1 MIELEYI
8 QGKNIVTYQE
18 FFLNLNK
25 KKGLTLVRGD
35 NRAGKSL
42 LFSSVANVLYFSPPL
57 EKKKDQA
64 KKLHEKGSELRLG
77 FVRNNNFYHILQ
89 YMRGNSVS
97 YSIYKHDKTEEFDK
111 ENHNLNIRHNVKNE
125 ISQLFPQP
133 QELFY
138 SITYVN
144 SYRHHSLQ
152 KGSNEERHRFFKEV
166 FNLEILE
173 KIREKLWKELKDK
186 KNVKT
191 EISVL
196 ENELNKYETITKN
209 YLDEKKNL
217 LNHYKS
223 LTKKKDKKYSKD
235 LQKLQEINAY
245 IAHVENLSYDLNK
258 NLNLDRDEKNLE
270 KLKNLYKEYTSL
282 FERKKYQEKLKNKFN
297 RLQEEKKRL
306 EPYSKIDEKKQKKKY
321 KKLKKVLIDLEEKI
335 RETKENKIK
344 IKELKNLEKE
354 LKNLEKNNKLKNIK
368 NRIKEKNIQS
378 LIEELEN
385 DKNNEKKRLK
395 EIRGA
400 NNSCPT
406 CKRILNEKLKKD
418 LENQIKKNLKS
429 IKEKIDYLNKSL
441 KKQELENLPCYN
453 IKQLLEEKRL
463 KEKEREKLIKNIK
476 GKQKYK
482 KIVESIKDLPD
493 IENIEDKRNI
503 TREKIKRIEEKIDL
517 LSNRVKNKKGD
528 LKQREKLKEF
538 DLNLSVI
545 SARNKQKSLN
555 KRLKRTGSRQKEL
568 NNNIQKLKTTIE
580 TKRKEKEQKDT
591 IEKQISDKR
600 KVTRDIHIY
609 EALVDAYS
617 AKGLRTIQIQ
627 HLSKQLENN
636 MNKYATLLFPEPIR
650 FEFCIDKNNFNIIA
664 ERNGRKSDV
673 SLLSGSESQCFKLLC
688 IISLIPII
696 PEHLRTNV
704 CILDEI
710 EGGMDDKSKKLFSYE
725 FLPKLKEI
733 VPNVILIT
741 PMNQRELFVQS
752 DREIYIKKRN
762 KKSGIIEN

>member
-25 KKGLTLVRGD
+25 KNGLTLVRGE
-35 NRAGKSL
+35 NRSGKSL
-42 LFSSVANVLYFSPPL
+42 LFSSIANIIYFSPPL
-57 EKKKDQA
+57 EKKRNQA

-77 FVRNNNFYHILQ
+77 FIRNNEFYHIAQ
-89 YMRGNSVS
+89 YMRGNSIS
-97 YSIYKHDKTEEFDK
+97 YSVYKHDKTEEFDK
-111 ENHNLNIRHNVKNE
+111 ENHNSNIRYNVKNE

-138 SITYVN
+138 SITYIN

-173 KIREKLWKELKDK
+173 KIREKLWKELKNK
-186 KNVKT
+186 KNTNT

-196 ENELNKYETITKN
+196 KNELNKYETITEKYLNKKINSLNYYKN
-209 YLDEKKNL
+209 V
-217 LNHYKS
+217 
-223 LTKKKDKKYSKD
+223 TKKKNKIYTKN

-245 IAHVENLSYDLNK
+245 LAYIENLSYPSNK
-258 NLNLDRDEKNLE
+258 NLNLEKDKKDLK
-270 KLKNLYKEYTSL
+270 KLKDDYKEYTRL
-282 FERKKYQEKLKNKFN
+282 LEKNRYQEKVKKKFDSLKSI
-297 RLQEEKKRL
+297 EKEL
-306 EPYSKIDEKKQKKKY
+306 EAYSKIDIKKQKKKY
-321 KKLKKVLIDLEEKI
+321 KKLIKNIKDLKEKLEE
-335 RETKENKIK
+335 TKKNEKNIK
-344 IKELKNLEKE
+344 ELKGLEQELKNLEKD
-354 LKNLEKNNKLKNIK
+354 KNIKKIKNKNNKTNIIYLIEKLEKN
-368 NRIKEKNIQS
+368 
-378 LIEELEN
+378 
-385 DKNNEKKRLK
+385 KNNEKKRLK
-395 EIRGA
+395 EIKGA
-400 NNSCPT
+400 ENSCPT
-406 CKRILNEKLKKD
+406 CKRVLTVQLKQD
-418 LENQIKKNLKS
+418 LENQIKKSLKS
-429 IKEKIDYLNKSL
+429 INKEKNYLDKCL
-441 KKQELENLPCYN
+441 RKQELENLPNYDKN
-453 IKQLLEEKRL
+453 QLLKDIKL
-463 KEKEREKLIKNIK
+463 KEKEKKTLIKNIK
-476 GKQKYK
+476 CKQKYSRTIK
-482 KIVESIKDLPD
+482 SIKDLPE
-493 IENIEDKRNI
+493 IESVDNKRNV
-503 TREKIKRIEEKIDL
+503 TEEEIKKIEEKIDQ
-517 LSNRVKNKKGD
+517 LSNRVEKKKND

-538 DLNLSVI
+538 NINLNI
-545 SARNKQKSLN
+545 SDAKREQKILN
-555 KRLKRTGSRQKEL
+555 KKLKKTGNKQKEL
-568 NNNIQKLKTTIE
+568 NDCIQKLKTTIE
-580 TKRKEKEQKDT
+580 TKKREKEQKDT
-591 IEKQISDKR
+591 IEQQISDKR